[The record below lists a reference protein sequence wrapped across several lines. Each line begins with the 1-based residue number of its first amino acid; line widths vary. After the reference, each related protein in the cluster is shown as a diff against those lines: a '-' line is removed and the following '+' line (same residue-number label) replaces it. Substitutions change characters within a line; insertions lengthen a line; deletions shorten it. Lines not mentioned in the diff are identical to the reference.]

1 MEGLWTVK
9 IKKKKT
15 IDGQKKKVDNRHI
28 FESSF

>member
-9 IKKKKT
+9 IKKKT
-15 IDGQKKKVDNRHI
+15 INGQKKKVDNRHI